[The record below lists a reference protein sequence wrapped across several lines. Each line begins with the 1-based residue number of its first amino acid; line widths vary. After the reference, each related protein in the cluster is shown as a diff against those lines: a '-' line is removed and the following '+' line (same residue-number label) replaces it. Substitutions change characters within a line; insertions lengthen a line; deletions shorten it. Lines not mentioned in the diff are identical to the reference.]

1 MYKKIWLDN
10 VISLEVIHDYTRSS
24 PCVIFCISNSI
35 SISIK
40 LSRIGENEVEF
51 EKKKKQKLWVLIFM
65 FDQRQVNKELVTNLM
80 GFTFPWLKKPILVLP
95 LNPFSTTRGGKT

>member
-51 EKKKKQKLWVLIFM
+51 EKKKETKTLGADLYVW
-65 FDQRQVNKELVTNLM
+65 
-80 GFTFPWLKKPILVLP
+80 
-95 LNPFSTTRGGKT
+95 STTSKQRTSNESDGFYLSLT